1 MLPSRLLCICNG
13 HGEDVIANR
22 ILAALQQQAPTLDLA
37 AMPLVGEGRC
47 FQDHGIPLVCPT
59 KQLPSGGFIYMDGR
73 QLAKD
78 LQGGLVQLTLA
89 QIRAMGRWAKAGG
102 AILAVGDLVPLLFA
116 WVGGL
121 PYWFVGTAKS
131 EYYLRDEQQRL
142 PTLPWYEGRSRSVYL
157 PWERW
162 LMGRPRCLGV
172 VVRDRLTAEHLQQ
185 TGLQRVH
192 TGNPMMDGLAPSD
205 RAAALA
211 APHPDACTVVLLPGS
226 RAPEAFANWRTLVA
240 QLAAVQA
247 AFAPRPLQFLGAI
260 APSLDLGELAAILQ
274 GAGWVPGEQTPYPTY
289 RQGQATLLLTQD
301 AYGDCLHQADCAIAM
316 AGTATEQVV
325 GLGKPA
331 FTLVGQGPQF
341 SPHFAEAQTRLLGPS
356 VILVDPPEA
365 LGTTMAQVLQ
375 DAQRLAHI
383 QANGARRMGPPGA
396 ADRIAT
402 TLLKQWSAA
411 TPLP

>member
-1 MLPSRLLCICNG
+1 MVPSRLLCICNG

-22 ILAALQQQAPTLDLA
+22 ILTALHQQVPALELA

-47 FQDHGIPLVCPT
+47 FQDHQIPLVCPT
-59 KQLPSGGFIYMDGR
+59 KQLPSGGFIYMDSR

-89 QIRAMGRWAKAGG
+89 QIRAMGRWAKDGG

-131 EYYLRDEQQRL
+131 EYYLRNEQQRL
-142 PTLPWYEGRSRSVYL
+142 ASLPWFEGRAQSVYL

-162 LMGRPRCLGV
+162 LMGRHRCLGV
-172 VVRDRLTAEHLQQ
+172 VVRDRLTAEHLQKA
-185 TGLQRVH
+185 GLRHVH
-192 TGNPMMDGLAPSD
+192 TGNPMMDGLTPSD
-205 RAAALA
+205 RGTVLT
-211 APHPDACTVVLLPGS
+211 PPQPDAYTVVLLPGS
-226 RAPEAFANWRTLVA
+226 RAPEAFLNWQRMVA
-240 QLAAVQA
+240 ALAGVQA
-247 AFAPRPLQFLGAI
+247 ALAPRPVNFLGAI
-260 APSLDLGELAAILQ
+260 APALPLTELAAPLQ
-274 GAGWVPGEQTPYPTY
+274 AAGWQPTPATPYPTY
-289 RQGQATLLLTQD
+289 GQGQATLRLTQD

-331 FTLVGQGPQF
+331 FTLPGVGPQF
-341 SPHFAEAQTRLLGPS
+341 NAHFAEAQTRLLGPS
-356 VILVDPPEA
+356 VILVDTPAA
-365 LGTTMAQVLQ
+365 LGSAMAQVLKDPQ
-375 DAQRLAHI
+375 HLAQI
-383 QANGARRMGPPGA
+383 QANGARRMGSAGA

-402 TLLKQWSAA
+402 AMVKRWQ
-411 TPLP
+411 TPEAIP